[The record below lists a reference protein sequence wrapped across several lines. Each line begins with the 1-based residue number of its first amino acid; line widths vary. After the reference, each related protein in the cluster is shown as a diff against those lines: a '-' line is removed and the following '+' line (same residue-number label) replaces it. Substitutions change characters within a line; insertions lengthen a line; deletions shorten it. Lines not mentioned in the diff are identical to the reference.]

1 MSTAMS
7 AAPPPPR
14 EPPPP
19 EPPRLYFGAGTG
31 SLVIGAWPVG
41 RRHESVADRSRR
53 LLDIR
58 VA

>member
-1 MSTAMS
+1 MSAAMS

-14 EPPPP
+14 EPP
-19 EPPRLYFGAGTG
+19 RLYFGAGTG
-31 SLVIGAWPVG
+31 FLVIGAWPVG